1 MYNQPM
7 DTHAIVGTLTKN
19 YKLPVKQAEA
29 IVYAVQQG
37 QNVSIQGLSSKE
49 YAANLKEYLADFK
62 LTVSKDIARIDA
74 KLNLLL
80 WITPI
85 AVSAA
90 VIAMKFL

>member
-49 YAANLKEYLADFK
+49 DF
-62 LTVSKDIARIDA
+62 R
-74 KLNLLL
+74 
-80 WITPI
+80 
-85 AVSAA
+85 
-90 VIAMKFL
+90 

>member
-49 YAANLKEYLADFK
+49 DFADFK